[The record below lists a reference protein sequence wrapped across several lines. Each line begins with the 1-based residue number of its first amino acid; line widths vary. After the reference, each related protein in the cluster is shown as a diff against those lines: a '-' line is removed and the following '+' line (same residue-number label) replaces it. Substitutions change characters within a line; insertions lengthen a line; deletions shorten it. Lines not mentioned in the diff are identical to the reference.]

1 MHITAEKVNPQPFSF
16 DHVVHS
22 FTFINY
28 AINSYGVNSC
38 GFLEMSYFAI
48 TFILNY
54 YTDYIGSLPI
64 F

>member
-16 DHVVHS
+16 DHIVHS

-38 GFLEMSYFAI
+38 GFLEMSYFANK
-48 TFILNY
+48 F
-54 YTDYIGSLPI
+54 
-64 F
+64 